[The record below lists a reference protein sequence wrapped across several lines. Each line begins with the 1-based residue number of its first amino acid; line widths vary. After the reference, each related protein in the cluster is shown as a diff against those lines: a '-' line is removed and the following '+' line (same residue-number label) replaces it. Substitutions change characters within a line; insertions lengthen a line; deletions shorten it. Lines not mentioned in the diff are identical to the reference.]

1 MVRPLF
7 RNVCLRS
14 GIGNLTLFWLLRMAS
29 FPASGDDC
37 DDEDLHAYLIIFHKY
52 IRGFSISCHKIMA
65 ALDDIMGVRL
75 EKKYKILPSTTYNP
89 LEIQIKK
96 KSIDH

>member
-1 MVRPLF
+1 
-7 RNVCLRS
+7 
-14 GIGNLTLFWLLRMAS
+14 MAS
-29 FPASGDDC
+29 LPLSSGDDC

-75 EKKYKILPSTTYNP
+75 EKKMTLQQNHAQGLRMKLFQYVIVAYSADKAWTYFQN
-89 LEIQIKK
+89 LAQTFTIETI
-96 KSIDH
+96 

>member
-1 MVRPLF
+1 
-7 RNVCLRS
+7 
-14 GIGNLTLFWLLRMAS
+14 MAS

-37 DDEDLHAYLIIFHKY
+37 DDEDLHAYHIIFHKY

-75 EKKYKILPSTTYNP
+75 EKKKIFNEYRQGIWFLNNSPVV
-89 LEIQIKK
+89 LLCFDMW
-96 KSIDH
+96 KSKDEQN